1 MTGADPGNA
10 SRVLLVEDDA
20 DLGRA
25 LVGVLAG
32 EGHEVRWAQTAQAAR
47 GLLGSGPADLVLL
60 DLGLPDGDGLD
71 LCREIRASGNV
82 VVVVVVTAR
91 SDEADA
97 VRALD
102 GGADDFVLKPFR
114 PVELLARLRA
124 HLRRR
129 VVTGAS
135 LVRCGNLRL
144 DQNARRAWVGDREVV
159 LRPKE
164 HELLTVL
171 VASAGA
177 AVRREDLM
185 DQVWDEHWSGS
196 TKTLDVHVA
205 NVRRKLADAG
215 ERWDRISTLRGF
227 GYRFEVD

>member
-1 MTGADPGNA
+1 MRPSAF
-10 SRVLLVEDDA
+10 RVLVVEDD
-20 DLGRA
+20 LGLGSG

-32 EGHEVRWAQTAQAAR
+32 DGYEVRWAQDAASAHD
-47 GLLGSGPADLVLL
+47 LLADQPADLVLL
-60 DLGLPDGDGLD
+60 DLGLPDADGLAV
-71 LCREIRASGNV
+71 CRQIRAHDPD

-91 SDEADA
+91 TDESAA
-97 VRALD
+97 VAALD

-129 VVTGAS
+129 EATGPDS
-135 LVRCGNLRL
+135 LRSGPVRL
-144 DQNARRAWVGDREVV
+144 DPASRRGWVGDVELS

-171 VASAGA
+171 VLSAGV
-177 AVRREDLM
+177 AVRREHLM
-185 DQVWDEHWSGS
+185 DQVWDENWSGS

-205 NVRRKLADAG
+205 NLRRKLADAG
-215 ERWDRISTLRGF
+215 DQWDRIVTIRGY
-227 GYRFEVD
+227 GYRFDG